1 MANELLRPLGL
12 DPPQPKGRRWI
23 AVAIA
28 APLIAGV
35 AGLTFVW
42 LGRDPGVSEPT
53 VTASIA
59 GAPPAGGKVRVAAST
74 ASSDS
79 SAAALT
85 DITPTGGIAVP
96 ERSPAAVAVQ
106 DLSKPAATRLAA
118 AAPRNGLVETSPY
131 GPLPRVGD
139 DGTRPMD
146 AYARPVD
153 VAPAMKRV
161 AIVIGG
167 IGVADNGTTLALNN
181 LPGAVTLAFAPYGDA
196 LATTAA
202 AARATGHEILLQVPL
217 EPYGY
222 PQVDPGPHTLTTRA
236 APAQNLDDL
245 HWLMSRLTS
254 YVGAVNY
261 MGARFT
267 GEANAMTPFLGEL
280 GRRGLLYLDDGS
292 SPRSSSVAP
301 PPGSAP
307 TLRADVVLDADTTP
321 AAIDARLN
329 ELAAIAE
336 KRGAAIAT
344 GSAFPTTVDRVATFA
359 KGAADRGIVLVPITA
374 LLPPRKS

>member
-1 MANELLRPLGL
+1 MADELLRPLGL
-12 DPPQPKGRRWI
+12 DPPPPKGRRLV

-59 GAPPAGGKVRVAAST
+59 GAPPASRKARAAASA

-79 SAAALT
+79 STGALT
-85 DITPTGGIAVP
+85 DITPNGGIAAP
-96 ERSPAAVAVQ
+96 ERSPATVAVQ
-106 DLSKPAATRLAA
+106 DVSEPGTTRLAA
-118 AAPRNGLVETSPY
+118 APRSGLVEMGPY
-131 GPLPRVGD
+131 GPLPRIGD
-139 DGTRPMD
+139 DGTRPID
-146 AYARPVD
+146 AYARPVE

-167 IGVADNGTTLALNN
+167 IGVADSGTTLALSN

-196 LATTAA
+196 LATTAS
-202 AARATGHEILLQVPL
+202 AARAAGHEILLQVPL

-236 APAQNLDDL
+236 IPAQNLDDL

-267 GEANAMTPFLGEL
+267 GEANAMAPFLNEL
-280 GRRGLLYLDDGS
+280 GERGLLYLDDGS
-292 SPRSSSVAP
+292 SPRSGSVAP
-301 PPGSAP
+301 PPGGALM
-307 TLRADVVLDADTTP
+307 LRADIVLDADTTP

-344 GSAFPTTVDRVATFA
+344 GSAFPTTVDRVAAFA
-359 KGAADRGIVLVPITA
+359 KGAADRGITLVPITA

>member
-1 MANELLRPLGL
+1 MADELLRPLGL
-12 DPPQPKGRRWI
+12 DPPPPKRRRLL

-28 APLIAGV
+28 APLIAGA
-35 AGLTFVW
+35 AGLAFVW
-42 LGRDPGVSEPT
+42 LARDPGVSEPT
-53 VTASIA
+53 VTASTAA
-59 GAPPAGGKVRVAAST
+59 GPPPGRKVPAPANA
-74 ASSDS
+74 ASSDM
-79 SAAALT
+79 SAGALT
-85 DITPTGGIAVP
+85 DITPNGGIAAP
-96 ERSPAAVAVQ
+96 ERSPATVAVQ
-106 DLSKPAATRLAA
+106 DLGKPRTTRLAA
-118 AAPRNGLVETSPY
+118 APRNDLVETSPY
-131 GPLPRVGD
+131 GPLPRVND

-167 IGVADNGTTLALNN
+167 IGIADNATTLALSD
-181 LPGAVTLAFAPYGDA
+181 LPGTVTLAFAPYSDT
-196 LATTAA
+196 LATMAA

-222 PQVDPGPHTLTTRA
+222 PQVDPGPHTLTTKA
-236 APAQNLDDL
+236 APGQNLDDL

-254 YVGAVNY
+254 YVGAINY

-267 GEANAMTPFLGEL
+267 GEAKAMAPFLNEL

-292 SPRSSSVAP
+292 SPRSGSVAP
-301 PPGSAP
+301 PPGGAP
-307 TLRADVVLDADTTP
+307 MLRADVVLDADTTP

-329 ELAAIAE
+329 ELVAIAD

-344 GSAFPTTVDRVATFA
+344 GSAFPTTVDRVTAFA
-359 KGAADRGIVLVPITA
+359 KGAADRGIALVPITA
-374 LLPPRKS
+374 LLPPRK